1 MSQNSGSAQPNQPAK
16 PPLAT
21 NPDLQTADWPMP
33 VPRSDW
39 RARWTAQ
46 PRRAVLF
53 DLDGTLLD
61 TAADL
66 GGVANTMRESR
77 GLPAL
82 PISELRPFASKGA
95 RGMLQKALGVEWD
108 APEFEALRTEFLDI
122 YQQDLSRHTRFMPD
136 LEEVITNLEAR
147 HLPWGIVTNK
157 YERFTLP
164 LLRDLRLDKRSAV
177 VVCGDTTPFAKPHPQ
192 PLKHA
197 IGLLGLSAEA
207 VIYVGDDFRDV
218 QSGFNAGCYNIA
230 AAFGFCSSDRPVAD
244 WGADAIADQGK
255 DLLQLLAD

>member
-1 MSQNSGSAQPNQPAK
+1 MTAQPPSQPS
-16 PPLAT
+16 LAT

-33 VPRSDW
+33 VPRADW
-39 RARWTAQ
+39 RDRWTAQ
-46 PRRAVLF
+46 SRRAVLF

-66 GGVANTMRESR
+66 GGVANTMRENR

-82 PISELRPFASKGA
+82 PISELRPYASKGA
-95 RGMLQKALGVEWD
+95 RGMLQKALGVEWN

-136 LEEVITNLEAR
+136 LELVIADLEAR

-157 YERFTLP
+157 YERFTHP
-164 LLRDLRLDKRSAV
+164 LLRDLRLDKRAAV
-177 VVCGDTTPFAKPHPQ
+177 TVCGDTTPFAKPHPQ

-197 IGLLGLSAEA
+197 IGLLGLPAEA

-244 WGADAIADQGK
+244 WGADAIAHQGK
-255 DLLQLLAD
+255 DLLELLAD

>member
-1 MSQNSGSAQPNQPAK
+1 MTTPAA
-16 PPLAT
+16 PSLLT

-33 VPRSDW
+33 TPRPDW
-39 RARWTAQ
+39 RARWNAQ
-46 PRRAVLF
+46 ARRAVLF

-66 GGVANTMRESR
+66 GGVANTMRELR
-77 GLPAL
+77 GLAAL

-95 RGMLQKALGVEWD
+95 RGMLQKALGVEWN
-108 APEFEALRTEFLDI
+108 APEFESMRTEFLDL

-136 LEEVITNLEAR
+136 LESVIVDLEAR

-157 YERFTLP
+157 FERFTLP
-164 LLRDLRLDKRSAV
+164 LLRDLQLDRRAAA

-207 VIYVGDDFRDV
+207 VLYVGDDFRDI
-218 QSGFNAGCYNIA
+218 QSGFNAGCFTIA
-230 AAFGFCSSDRPVAD
+230 AAFGFCSSDRPVAE
-244 WGADAIADQGK
+244 WGADAVAESGR
-255 DLLQLLAD
+255 DLMDLLADD